1 QPVMITANDYTL
13 DLYNGDI
20 GVTVQ
25 TADGLQVAFDR
36 GSVRMFSRSHIG
48 EHTTV
53 HAMTIHK
60 SQGSGFKEVVVAL
73 PVESSRL
80 LTREL
85 LYTAVTRASKEVTIV
100 GEEVV
105 IRQAIE
111 RSVERASGL
120 GVRLWGQ
127 RR

>member
-1 QPVMITANDYTL
+1 
-13 DLYNGDI
+13 
-20 GVTVQ
+20 
-25 TADGLQVAFDR
+25 
-36 GSVRMFSRSHIG
+36 MFPRSHIG

-60 SQGSGFKEVVVAL
+60 SQGSGFKEVIVAL

-85 LYTAVTRASKEVTIV
+85 LYTAVTRASVEVTIV
-100 GEEVV
+100 GEETV
-105 IRQAIE
+105 IRQAIN

-120 GVRLWGQ
+120 SARLWGDIQ
-127 RR
+127 